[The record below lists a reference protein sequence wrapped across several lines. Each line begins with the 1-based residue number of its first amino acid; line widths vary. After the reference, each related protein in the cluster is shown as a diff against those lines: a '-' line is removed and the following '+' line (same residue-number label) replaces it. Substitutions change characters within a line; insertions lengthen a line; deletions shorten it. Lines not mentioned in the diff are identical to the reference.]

1 MRAKR
6 CYARLLYIYIY
17 IYYPS
22 KIDPTIEEQKI
33 LIRLSE
39 KDNFVVKS
47 RRKGRYDRSIDRSI
61 TEKNDLFNVVLTQR
75 ETSIYTVPSRVSI

>member
-6 CYARLLYIYIY
+6 CYARLLYIY

-33 LIRLSE
+33 LMRLSE

-47 RRKGRYDRSIDRSI
+47 RRKGRYDRSIDRSRKKMI
-61 TEKNDLFNVVLTQR
+61 YLTSYSPNVKRRFTR
-75 ETSIYTVPSRVSI
+75 YHRDYRYRV